1 MIGLDNRAEQLRL
14 ARTLGV
20 EPAEVEF
27 LVGAP
32 AEDLRVLRD
41 RIGEELFGAHRQ
53 NFERIVKL
61 ARRLP
66 AALNATLA
74 QRALGPTLS
83 AHTAA
88 LLEPSMAKEMMK
100 RLPAP
105 FLAEIAVHADPVRIA
120 HLIGHVPPDKTTEI
134 SENLARRREWV
145 VMGAFVSHLK
155 PAALEAAI
163 APLDAEALLHTGFV
177 IEDKEN
183 VVDKV
188 VRLLSQERLIDY
200 GRTAIELDMLPEA
213 LDLANH
219 LSRRSV
225 KRLGQALGGLGDEEL
240 DRFASRVREDPVL
253 RETKAVAELR
263 EVGPLRVQAALAEPG
278 AAQ

>member
-1 MIGLDNRAEQLRL
+1 MTALESRAEQTKL

-20 EPAEVEF
+20 APGELDFLATAPPA
-27 LVGAP
+27 
-32 AEDLRVLRD
+32 DLAALRERVADDLYA
-41 RIGEELFGAHRQ
+41 AHRPQ
-53 NFERIVKL
+53 FERIVKL

-83 AHTAA
+83 AYTAA
-88 LLEPSMAKEMMK
+88 VLEPGLAKEMIK
-100 RLPAP
+100 RLPAA

-120 HLIGHVPPDKTTEI
+120 HLIGHVPPAKTEEI
-134 SENLARRREWV
+134 SRELARRKEWV

-155 PAALEAAI
+155 PNALEAAI
-163 APLDAEALLHTGFV
+163 APLDAEALLRTGFV

-200 GRTAIELDMLPEA
+200 GRTAIELDLLPEA
-213 LDLANH
+213 LDLGSH
-219 LSRRSV
+219 LTRRSV
-225 KRLGQALGGLGDEEL
+225 KRLSQALASLDDAEL
-240 DRFASRVREDPVL
+240 ERFSARVKSDPVL
-253 RETKAVAELR
+253 MQTKAVAELR
-263 EVGPLRVQAALAEPG
+263 EVGSLRVQAALE
-278 AAQ
+278 